1 MGGRE
6 LKYSQEDI
14 YLAFCNLFRN
24 AELSKRL
31 HVELC
36 RRMDVGPHSTLFR
49 EMAGRVEGMGAWFSW
64 ASAEPLDASLVREM
78 AGSEV
83 LARVLML
90 DGVSIFGL
98 PQEKVRRET
107 AERCTIF
114 QREGGHVTADDPR
127 IVRLEERHLPLLEGL
142 FDHPDTTQYQR
153 DIYSSAYETI
163 LRAADTEELKC
174 AVFGFL
180 SEGRLL
186 AAIQVSTTNYATIN
200 FQRTMLINPFTR
212 PDHRGKGYG
221 KALMNHVL
229 GLYPGQ
235 TVAYEY
241 DGENEA
247 AAKLAAACGFLPVLN
262 IDLYT
267 LDLL

>member
-1 MGGRE
+1 MKSTEDNGLPKTLPEYGIVWKDTPAFSVVCKELMGWFIVPEPGEKRVWG
-6 LKYSQEDI
+6 I
-14 YLAFCNLFRN
+14 YDLPSRKL
-24 AELSKRL
+24 
-31 HVELC
+31 
-36 RRMDVGPHSTLFR
+36 DVAYDMAVTGP
-49 EMAGRVEGMGAWFSW
+49 
-64 ASAEPLDASLVREM
+64 ASVH
-78 AGSEV
+78 G
-83 LARVLML
+83 L
-90 DGVSIFGL
+90 DGVSIVGL

-142 FDHPDTTQYQR
+142 FDHPDVTQYQR
-153 DIYSSAYETI
+153 DVYSSAYETI

-174 AVFGFL
+174 DVFGFL
-180 SEGRLL
+180 SDGRLL
-186 AAIQVSTTNYATIN
+186 AAIQVSTTNYATIS

-212 PDHRGKGYG
+212 PDHRGKGCS

>member
-1 MGGRE
+1 M
-6 LKYSQEDI
+6 KYRQEDI
-14 YLAFCNLFRN
+14 YLAFCNSFRN

-49 EMAGRVEGMGAWFSW
+49 EMAGRPEGMGAWFSW
-64 ASAEPLDASLVREM
+64 ASAEPLDVSLVREM

-90 DGVSIFGL
+90 DGVSIVGL

-142 FDHPDTTQYQR
+142 FDHPDVTQYQR
-153 DIYSSAYETI
+153 DVYSSAYETI

-174 AVFGFL
+174 DVFGFL
-180 SEGRLL
+180 SDGRLL
-186 AAIQVSTTNYATIN
+186 AAIQVSTTNYATIS

-212 PDHRGKGYG
+212 PDHRGKGCS